1 MKAKQFAALV
11 RIYRFELPSIDQG
24 SIDVEHEGTMIVH
37 RARAVAPV
45 HQNCAVKHL
54 HSFEFFWIRYRG
66 KRYPVE
72 RTDAG
77 EGVAFDV
84 MLLGDD
90 NPPTAR
96 EKNASEK
103 TIARARE
110 ERLARKLLK
119 LGLVKIKKTRS
130 EGGR

>member
-1 MKAKQFAALV
+1 M
-11 RIYRFELPSIDQG
+11 
-24 SIDVEHEGTMIVH
+24 
-37 RARAVAPV
+37 
-45 HQNCAVKHL
+45 
-54 HSFEFFWIRYRG
+54 
-66 KRYPVE
+66 
-72 RTDAG
+72 
-77 EGVAFDV
+77 

>member
-77 EGVAFDV
+77 EGAAFDV

-90 NPPTAR
+90 NPPT
-96 EKNASEK
+96 ASEK

-130 EGGR
+130 EGGRR